1 MKNVA
6 LYVIIGICRSKSL
19 PQAII
24 ILEEIIILED
34 LLHLAVGYSDL

>member
-6 LYVIIGICRSKSL
+6 LYVIIGIYRSKSL

-24 ILEEIIILED
+24 ILEEKCFRIYYI
-34 LLHLAVGYSDL
+34 